1 MNLKEKSAFTKLVPL
16 GQGGF
21 GKVYQY
27 EQPETGRQLAIKVEE
42 KVRSNVCLRTCKFY
56 CFQFLCGL

>member
-1 MNLKEKSAFTKLVPL
+1 MNLKEKSTRFTELVL

-27 EQPETGRQLAIKVEE
+27 EQPETGQQLAIKIEE
-42 KVRSNVCLRTCKFY
+42 KVAMYICLRNM
-56 CFQFLCGL
+56 QFAVALWFSME

>member
-1 MNLKEKSAFTKLVPL
+1 MNLKEKSTRLTQLVL

-27 EQPETGRQLAIKVEE
+27 EQPETGQQLAIKFEE
-42 KVRSNVCLRTCKFY
+42 KVATYVLGICDL
-56 CFQFLCGL
+56 QLLCGFQ

>member
-1 MNLKEKSAFTKLVPL
+1 MNLKEKSAFTELVL